1 MNDQERYEL
10 ITSVSQTIYDGFVT
24 YNYNFHRIT
33 RRARVRFEKRDWQ
46 GHQDDIVERVELYD
60 KSVRRIVLALRRLMG
75 DRINDHSLWQ
85 EIREYFGDRLA
96 LVPDAGF
103 IKTFFNSVTRRIFE
117 TVGIDD
123 KVQFISTGSAEEEES
138 NISLSLKRYP
148 YWGSFRK
155 IFETILI
162 EFAFRV
168 DYKDL
173 AADAAHIESEIIS
186 YMKNHIE
193 KNNKCLRFEFIDTY
207 FYQSARAYLVG
218 RMIFSDGIYPIVIAF
233 KHEDDGIQIDAVLL
247 TEQEVSI
254 VFGYTRSYY
263 FADPK
268 SVIGAVYFL
277 HSILPRK
284 PMDELYTVLGRLRQ
298 GKTERFSYFS
308 KHLARTKDS
317 FVHAAGDK
325 GLVMIVFTLPSYN
338 LVFKIMRDTFGY
350 PKNITHDE
358 VLSKYKLVSKHDRA
372 GRLIDTQEFMKLQFP
387 INRFSDELLDEL
399 LSEASMRVRKKG
411 RMLEIDHV
419 YVERRVRPLNLF
431 INEVPGSDAKLAI
444 LDYGQALK
452 DLAHTNI
459 FPGDL
464 LLKNFG
470 VTNLNRVIFYD
481 YDEVSLIT
489 ECNFRD
495 IPESNDFIDDMRA
508 DTWYY
513 VGEHDIFPEEFIKF
527 LSMDGELRDL
537 FLATYPELLTAD
549 WWREIREKHLSGMIS
564 PVVPY
569 LNPVLTSSMLKE
581 TRDKRKVAENNK
593 N

>member
-1 MNDQERYEL
+1 MDPQERYEL
-10 ITSVSQTIYDGFVT
+10 VTGVSQTIYDGFIT

-33 RRARVRFEKRDWQ
+33 RRARVRFEKRDWK
-46 GHQDDIVERVELYD
+46 GHQDDIVERVELYE
-60 KSVRRIVLALRRLMG
+60 KSVRRIVLTLRRYMG
-75 DRINDHSLWQ
+75 DHVLDHELWE
-85 EIREYFGDRLA
+85 EIKHYFGDRLE

-103 IKTFFNSVTRRIFE
+103 IKTFFNSVTRRLFD
-117 TVGIDD
+117 TVGIDERL
-123 KVQFISTGSAEEEES
+123 QFISTGTIEEEEKT
-138 NISLSLKRYP
+138 ISLSLKRYP

-155 IFETILI
+155 TFETVLI

-168 DYKDL
+168 DYKDM
-173 AADAAHIESEIIS
+173 AADAALVESEIIS
-186 YMKNHIE
+186 YLKKHLE
-193 KNNKCLRFEFIDTY
+193 RENKCLRFEFIDTY

-218 RMIFSDGIYPIVIAF
+218 RMIFSNGIYPIVIAF
-233 KHEDDGIQIDAVLL
+233 KNEDDGIQIDAVLL
-247 TEQEVSI
+247 REQEVSI

-277 HSILPRK
+277 HSILPKK
-284 PMDELYTVLGRLRQ
+284 PLDELYTVLGRLRQ
-298 GKTERFSYFS
+298 GKTERYSYFS
-308 KHLARTKDS
+308 RHLAKTSDK

-338 LVFKIMRDTFGY
+338 LVFKVMRDTFGY
-350 PKNITHDE
+350 PKNVTHEE
-358 VLSKYKLVSKHDRA
+358 VIAKYKLVSKHDRA

-387 INRFSDELLDEL
+387 IDRFSDELLDEL
-399 LSEASMRVRKKG
+399 LTEASMAVSKQG
-411 RMLEIDHV
+411 QYLEFHHV

-431 INEVPGSDAKLAI
+431 IKEVPRSDAKLAI

-452 DLAHTNI
+452 DLANTNI

-495 IPESNDFIDDMRA
+495 VPEANDMMDEMRA
-508 DTWYY
+508 DTWFY
-513 VGEHDIFPEEFIKF
+513 VGKNDIFPEEFIKF
-527 LSMDGELRDL
+527 LSMDDELRDL
-537 FLATYPELLTAD
+537 FLATYPELLTAEY
-549 WWREIREKHLSGMIS
+549 WRGIKEKHKSGDISLVIPYLS
-564 PVVPY
+564 PV
-569 LNPVLTSSMLKE
+569 LSTSMLNDEKE
-581 TRDKRKVAENNK
+581 HENTDE
-593 N
+593 

>member
-10 ITSVSQTIYDGFVT
+10 ITTVSQTIYDGFIT

-33 RRARVRFEKRDWQ
+33 RRARVRFEKRDWK

-60 KSVRRIVLALRRLMG
+60 KSVRRIVLALRRSMVEH
-75 DRINDHSLWQ
+75 INDHGLWV
-85 EIREYFGDRLA
+85 EIKNYFGDRLE

-103 IKTFFNSVTRRIFE
+103 IKTFFNSVTRRIFN
-117 TVGIDD
+117 TVGIDE
-123 KVQFISTGSAEEEES
+123 KLQFISTASGEDEENS
-138 NISLSLKRYP
+138 MALSLKRYP

-155 IFETILI
+155 TFETILI
-162 EFAFRV
+162 EYAFRV

-173 AADAAHIESEIIS
+173 AADAARIESEIIS
-186 YMKNHIE
+186 YTKN
-193 KNNKCLRFEFIDTY
+193 NLDRDNKCLRFEFIDTY

-233 KHEDDGIQIDAVLL
+233 KNEEDGIQIDAVLL

-284 PMDELYTVLGRLRQ
+284 PLDELYTVLGRLRQ
-298 GKTERFSYFS
+298 GKTERYSYFS
-308 KHLARTKDS
+308 KHLAATTDK

-338 LVFKIMRDTFGY
+338 LVFKIIRDKFGY
-350 PKNITHDE
+350 PKTITREE
-358 VLSKYKLVSKHDRA
+358 VLAKYKLVSKHDRA

-387 INRFSDELLDEL
+387 IDRFSDELLDEL
-399 LSEASMRVRKKG
+399 FTEAPSTVRRKG
-411 RMLEIDHV
+411 KYIEIDHV

-431 INEVPGSDAKLAI
+431 INDVPRQVAELAI

-452 DLAHTNI
+452 DLANTNI

-470 VTNLNRVIFYD
+470 VTKLNRVIFYD
-481 YDEVSLIT
+481 YDEVSLI
-489 ECNFRD
+489 
-495 IPESNDFIDDMRA
+495 
-508 DTWYY
+508 
-513 VGEHDIFPEEFIKF
+513 
-527 LSMDGELRDL
+527 
-537 FLATYPELLTAD
+537 
-549 WWREIREKHLSGMIS
+549 
-564 PVVPY
+564 
-569 LNPVLTSSMLKE
+569 
-581 TRDKRKVAENNK
+581 
-593 N
+593 

>member
-1 MNDQERYEL
+1 MDSQERYEL
-10 ITSVSQTIYDGFVT
+10 VTGVSQTIYDGFIT

-33 RRARVRFEKRDWQ
+33 RRARVRFEKRDWK
-46 GHQDDIVERVELYD
+46 GHQDDIVERVELYE
-60 KSVRRIVLALRRLMG
+60 KSVRRIMLMLRRYMG
-75 DRINDHSLWQ
+75 DHVLDHELWE
-85 EIREYFGDRLA
+85 EIKHYFGDRLE

-103 IKTFFNSVTRRIFE
+103 IKTFFNSVTRRLFD
-117 TVGIDD
+117 TVGIDERL
-123 KVQFISTGSAEEEES
+123 QFISTGTIEEEEKS
-138 NISLSLKRYP
+138 ISLSLKRYP

-155 IFETILI
+155 TFETVLI

-168 DYKDL
+168 DYKDM
-173 AADAAHIESEIIS
+173 AADAALIESEIIN
-186 YMKNHIE
+186 YLKKHLE
-193 KNNKCLRFEFIDTY
+193 RENKCLRFEFVDTY

-218 RMIFSDGIYPIVIAF
+218 RMIFSNGIYPIVIAF
-233 KHEDDGIQIDAVLL
+233 KNEDDGIQIDAVLL
-247 TEQEVSI
+247 REQEVSI

-284 PMDELYTVLGRLRQ
+284 PLDELYTVLGRLRQ
-298 GKTERFSYFS
+298 GKTERYSYFS
-308 KHLARTKDS
+308 RHLAKTNDK

-338 LVFKIMRDTFGY
+338 LVFKVMRDTFGY
-350 PKNITHDE
+350 PKNVTHEE
-358 VLSKYKLVSKHDRA
+358 VIAKYKLVSKHDRA

-387 INRFSDELLDEL
+387 IDHFSEELLDEL
-399 LSEASMRVRKKG
+399 LAEASMAVSKQGKY
-411 RMLEIDHV
+411 LEFHHV

-431 INEVPGSDAKLAI
+431 IKEVPRSDAKLAI

-452 DLAHTNI
+452 DLANTNI

-489 ECNFRD
+489 ECNFRE
-495 IPESNDFIDDMRA
+495 IPEANDMMDELRA

-513 VGEHDIFPEEFIKF
+513 VGKNDIFPEEFIKF
-527 LSMDGELRDL
+527 LSMDDELRDL
-537 FLATYPELLTAD
+537 FLATYPELLTAEY
-549 WWREIREKHLSGMIS
+549 WREIKEKHKSGDISLVIPYLS
-564 PVVPY
+564 PV
-569 LNPVLTSSMLKE
+569 LSTSMLKE
-581 TRDKRKVAENNK
+581 EGESEQMDE
-593 N
+593 